1 MREKLGEKL
10 FSKMVSKRSFLKK
23 AGAAAG
29 VVGAYSVGAPFV
41 HAQKRN
47 VTLRFLNQETDPGT
61 IKMLNQSFEEYKSKT
76 GVTVIMD
83 SVPSTDAWRIQN

>member
-1 MREKLGEKL
+1 MFFIKETVMREKLGEKL

-41 HAQKRN
+41 HAQN
-47 VTLRFLNQETDPGT
+47 ETSLFASLIRKLIREP
-61 IKMLNQSFEEYKSKT
+61 
-76 GVTVIMD
+76 
-83 SVPSTDAWRIQN
+83 